1 VGTHTLQ
8 PEVLDVVSRP
18 PGPHRFGALVAPWG
32 EPALKPQTYD
42 IPALRRSAFDPSVH
56 GGPAPPV
63 LETAAVPA
71 VV

>member
-1 VGTHTLQ
+1 MGGT
-8 PEVLDVVSRP
+8 R
-18 PGPHRFGALVAPWG
+18 
-32 EPALKPQTYD
+32 LKPQTYG
-42 IPALRRSAFDPSVH
+42 ISALRTLDFDPSVL